1 LLNSPK
7 GTLAIDTVVAMASVV
22 FSAIMEGSRA
32 VIQHLVI
39 DGQVAC
45 FDRQQSVEDTATS
58 DNNTVHG
65 VLVV

>member
-1 LLNSPK
+1 
-7 GTLAIDTVVAMASVV
+7 
-22 FSAIMEGSRA
+22 MEGSRA

-39 DGQVAC
+39 DGQLAC